1 MMWGILWAMLAVC
14 MTVMAVGAV
23 ELVRDGKPK
32 ATIVAPPEGP
42 PAYAAEV
49 LQRYIERMS
58 GAQLPIVSDGQKAK
72 GARVVIRVRRGAA
85 KLDGFRL
92 KSSKDEVSI
101 DASVPRG
108 LRLWRICFVG
118 GVGLSILRS

>member
-58 GAQLPIVSDGQKAK
+58 GARIANCLRWS
-72 GARVVIRVRRGAA
+72 
-85 KLDGFRL
+85 
-92 KSSKDEVSI
+92 KSE
-101 DASVPRG
+101 
-108 LRLWRICFVG
+108 
-118 GVGLSILRS
+118 RSEGCHPCQEGSGKT